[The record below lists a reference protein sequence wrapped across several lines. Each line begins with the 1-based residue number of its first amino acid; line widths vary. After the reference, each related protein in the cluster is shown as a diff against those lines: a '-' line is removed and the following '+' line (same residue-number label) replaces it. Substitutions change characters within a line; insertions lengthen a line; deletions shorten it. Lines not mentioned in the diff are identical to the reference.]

1 MTTAPQRRFLV
12 LLLAAA
18 VLLVALVLRPFWT
31 SLLVGAVLAA
41 ALHPL
46 MEWLAGRVRR
56 RPAAAAIIVVAVLV
70 AGALPLTALVATL
83 ARQALEGVAW
93 LRQALASEGVAGLLE
108 RLPPGL
114 AALAERAVASV
125 PELQAELQ
133 RLAGQG
139 GGQAVAA
146 LGGFVAA
153 TGVALLRT
161 AVALAALY
169 FLLVD
174 GRGLLAWLEAV
185 APLPPGQFRELAAE
199 FRRTS
204 VAVLVATLGTAGI
217 QAAAALV
224 GFIVLGVPAPLFL
237 TAITFVVA
245 LIPAV
250 GGTVVVL
257 AVAALQFA
265 TGHTWTSLF
274 LAVYGLAV
282 VSTVDTVAR
291 PYLLRG
297 GMEMP
302 IGIVFLA
309 LLGGV
314 AAFGPIGVLV
324 GPLAVTFFIAAVRLW
339 RREQEGVRAAATPS
353 GPSDAAQPPPS
364 A

>member
-1 MTTAPQRRFLV
+1 MSTAPQRRFLTV
-12 LLLAAA
+12 LLVVAILLAA
-18 VLLVALVLRPFWT
+18 LVLQPFWT
-31 SLLVGAVLAA
+31 SLLTGAVLAA
-41 ALHPL
+41 ALHPV
-46 MEWLAGRVRR
+46 MEWLAARLRR
-56 RPAAAAIIVVAVLV
+56 RPLAAALIVVVVLV

-83 ARQALEGVAW
+83 ARQAAEGIQWV
-93 LRQALASEGVAGLLE
+93 RQALASEGVAGLLE

-114 AALAERAVASV
+114 AGLARRAVASV

-133 RLAGQG
+133 RLAGSG

-169 FLLVD
+169 FLLLD
-174 GRGLLAWLEAV
+174 GGRLLTWLETV
-185 APLPPGQFRELAAE
+185 APLPAGQFRELANE

-224 GFIVLGVPAPLFL
+224 GFLVGRVPAPIFL
-237 TAITFVVA
+237 TAVTFVVA
-245 LIPAV
+245 LVPAV

-257 AVAALQFA
+257 AVAALQLA
-265 TGHTWTSLF
+265 TGNTWTAVF
-274 LAVYGLAV
+274 LAVWGLAV
-282 VSTVDTVAR
+282 VSTVDTIAR

-324 GPLAVTFFIAAVRLW
+324 GPLAVTFFMTAVRLW
-339 RREQEGVRAAATPS
+339 RREQEGIPVEPL
-353 GPSDAAQPPPS
+353 GPPDGPP